1 MHYIVKGK
9 KIKEFNKVRRHMDGF
24 PFMYIISVA
33 DLGEGP
39 EPSLHPSPPP
49 PNSPTNFFLDTG
61 PPRYLKVCVTGPPP
75 FLKVWIRH

>member
-9 KIKEFNKVRRHMDGF
+9 KIKEFNKVRRRMDGF

-49 PNSPTNFFLDTG
+49 PQLSNKLFFGYRASPLSQGLCDRAPSFS
-61 PPRYLKVCVTGPPP
+61 
-75 FLKVWIRH
+75 